1 MIKQSFTLL
10 TFLFTSFIAQANNP
24 TGGWYMYFGNA
35 TIKNSNFKV
44 HYELQH
50 RNRDLPTDLNQL
62 LIRTALQYNINNQ
75 ITFGAGYG
83 FVETETQGE
92 NAKKFTENR
101 IYQEA
106 LTQQNIGTT
115 LLKHRFR
122 YEQRFIE
129 DTDFK
134 TRFRYQLGIDI
145 PLTKRETKRDFY
157 ATMYNEIFING
168 EKLENSDSLFDRNR
182 LFFGA
187 GYKVKNN
194 LNIQVGWMN
203 QMTEKISNQQIMLS
217 IHHNLKI

>member
-1 MIKQSFTLL
+1 MIKKNITLL
-10 TFLFTSFIAQANNP
+10 TLLLCSLFAHANNP
-24 TGGWYMYFGNA
+24 IGGWYMYFGNA
-35 TIKNSNFKV
+35 SIKNSNFKV

-62 LIRTALQYNINNQ
+62 LIRTALQYNLNNQ

-83 FVETETQGE
+83 FIDTDVQGD
-92 NAKKFTENR
+92 NPKSFKENR
-101 IYQEA
+101 LYQEA
-106 LTQQNIGTT
+106 LTQQSVGKVA
-115 LLKHRFR
+115 LKHRFR

-145 PLTKRETKRDFY
+145 PLTKRDNQRDFY
-157 ATMYNEIFING
+157 ATFYNEVFING
-168 EKLENSDSLFDRNR
+168 EKLENTDNLFDRNR

-187 GYKVKNN
+187 GYKIKNN
-194 LNIQVGWMN
+194 LNIQLGWMN
-203 QMTEKISNQQIMLS
+203 QMTEKVSNQQIMLS